1 MHRCCV
7 IFSIFLFLSLFFF
20 FALSEFALSEL
31 SVSLTERPGNLKQI
45 RGDLLFSTSVGGVF
59 MLR

>member
-7 IFSIFLFLSLFFF
+7 IFLFLSLFF

>member
-1 MHRCCV
+1 MLRNFNLFV
-7 IFSIFLFLSLFFF
+7 SFSFFFF

>member
-1 MHRCCV
+1 MLRNFNLFV
-7 IFSIFLFLSLFFF
+7 SFSFFF
-20 FALSEFALSEL
+20 FALSDFALSEL